1 MNDFDTRMRRV
12 FAGIDTAPGFE
23 SRLAGRIASVRD
35 TPAGAA
41 LAGLER
47 RRELARRQLRR
58 EFWMNAVTA
67 AGVGAAGIAVVW
79 RHGPNV
85 ARWVEESVAIA
96 SDPALSMGFALAVL
110 ALGLWPA
117 LRSLLPR

>member
-1 MNDFDTRMRRV
+1 
-12 FAGIDTAPGFE
+12 
-23 SRLAGRIASVRD
+23 
-35 TPAGAA
+35 
-41 LAGLER
+41 
-47 RRELARRQLRR
+47 
-58 EFWMNAVTA
+58 MNAVTA